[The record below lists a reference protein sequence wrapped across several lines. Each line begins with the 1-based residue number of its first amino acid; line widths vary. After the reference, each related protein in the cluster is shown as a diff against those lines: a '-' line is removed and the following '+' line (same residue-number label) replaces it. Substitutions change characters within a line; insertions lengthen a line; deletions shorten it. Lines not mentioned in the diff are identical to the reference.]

1 MDAFI
6 SAMNLRLTY
15 SHVEH
20 ASYNQWMEL
29 DIQDLYLN
37 KFFMYWKKFHEQILD
52 QYLISNEVKLNGAAY
67 NELHMVEYAK
77 LKTDL
82 IGEVTNILS
91 FLGLPMPKHIEECIL
106 KNPDGFHKRLNNI
119 SWTDNLIKM
128 GKIDQ
133 SLIELSKRSYEEFVK
148 KFKQKLI

>member
-1 MDAFI
+1 
-6 SAMNLRLTY
+6 MNLRLTY

-67 NELHMVEYAK
+67 NELHMVEYAISRA
-77 LKTDL
+77 D
-82 IGEVTNILS
+82 IILT
-91 FLGLPMPKHIEECIL
+91 L
-106 KNPDGFHKRLNNI
+106 
-119 SWTDNLIKM
+119 
-128 GKIDQ
+128 
-133 SLIELSKRSYEEFVK
+133 
-148 KFKQKLI
+148 